1 MTRRP
6 APARVAGLGLVLA
19 LAACSSPTGTDAET
33 GFAQGD
39 GSYTRIAPEQR
50 TAAPVLK
57 GEDLAGRKLTTA
69 DAAGKVIVVNVWGSW
84 CAPCRHEAPQIVE
97 AATKTK
103 GKAVFYGVNTRD
115 LDTKRAEAFVRTF
128 KISYANFYDPDGAML
143 LDWGQV
149 PAKAIPTTL
158 VIDAQ
163 GRVAARIMGETTA
176 STLVGTID
184 DIAAGK

>member
-1 MTRRP
+1 
-6 APARVAGLGLVLA
+6 
-19 LAACSSPTGTDAET
+19 
-33 GFAQGD
+33 
-39 GSYTRIAPEQR
+39 
-50 TAAPVLK
+50 
-57 GEDLAGRKLTTA
+57 
-69 DAAGKVIVVNVWGSW
+69 
-84 CAPCRHEAPQIVE
+84 
-97 AATKTK
+97 
-103 GKAVFYGVNTRD
+103 
-115 LDTKRAEAFVRTF
+115 
-128 KISYANFYDPDGAML
+128 ML